1 MDSQPI
7 PPQPEPPKRFWL
19 KNQAGTRYAF
29 LATVERHE
37 ARSVTL
43 IVERVNGEA
52 MRKGDGPQ
60 APQALSPRPYAEL
73 TLLSHGEARIRFGTP
88 IPVANGTDRDGYL
101 TLDEDGFREHLRLMR
116 WIYELWGE
124 LLPDAAGHL
133 PELD

>member
-1 MDSQPI
+1 MD
-7 PPQPEPPKRFWL
+7 PQPSPELPATPKRFWL

-37 ARSVTL
+37 PRAVSL

-52 MRKGDGPQ
+52 MRKGDGPE
-60 APQALSPRPYAEL
+60 APRGLSPQPYAEV

-101 TLDEDGFREHLRLMR
+101 TLAGDGFREHVRLMR
-116 WIYELWGE
+116 WIYTLWGE
-124 LLPDAAGHL
+124 LLPDALGHL